1 MDNIRVREES
11 LHDWRSDYK
20 PTEIESINIIE
31 PKPIISEEADL
42 ENLIV
47 EILEGDIQADLV
59 AFRMQSRRR

>member
-42 ENLIV
+42 EN
-47 EILEGDIQADLV
+47 
-59 AFRMQSRRR
+59 